1 MTLWGTGVEMFV
13 SFFDMIDAGAETTWM
28 TASSRDDHFILA
40 LDCQLIKEGLDGHDQ
55 VYLELLHIRLI

>member
-1 MTLWGTGVEMFV
+1 MFV